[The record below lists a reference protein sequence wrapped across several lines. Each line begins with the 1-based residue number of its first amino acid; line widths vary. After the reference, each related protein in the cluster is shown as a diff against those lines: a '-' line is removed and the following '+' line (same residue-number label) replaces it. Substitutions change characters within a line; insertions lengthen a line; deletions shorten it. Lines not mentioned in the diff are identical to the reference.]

1 MPFGKKLLPYN
12 KNTCCCECKKDGPKY
27 DLQTSSPWLL
37 VICGSVHTITY
48 MNINDITP
56 KNINK
61 IQGEKKS
68 LTYENRTHNTSNKT
82 DGKPLDS
89 RTKAE
94 R

>member
-1 MPFGKKLLPYN
+1 M
-12 KNTCCCECKKDGPKY
+12 
-27 DLQTSSPWLL
+27 
-37 VICGSVHTITY
+37 Y
-48 MNINDITP
+48 MNINDIIP

-94 R
+94 RWGIKNLNRKREKKILQNQFQAALRTFLH